1 MDINQRIA
9 MQVRQLRDQQGLSLD
24 MLAERSKVSR
34 SHISLIE
41 RGESSPTAAVL
52 DRLATALGVAL
63 AALFQDISAE
73 VPSPVSRAPDQPVW
87 TDPASG
93 YLRRNLSPAA
103 AAVCSGLQLVEV
115 QFPAGARVAL
125 DSAVRDNEVHQ
136 QIWLIKGRM
145 QITVGNVLWPLDPG
159 DCLAMRL
166 DQPIVFHNPG
176 KVAARYLVAL
186 NTVSSASSRRAP

>member
-9 MQVRQLRDQQGLSLD
+9 AQVRALRDRQGLSLD
-24 MLAERSKVSR
+24 VLAERSKVSR

-63 AALFQDISAE
+63 ASLFEEEAANE
-73 VPSPVSRAPDQPVW
+73 ASPVARADEQPVW

-93 YLRRNLSPAA
+93 YVRRNLSPSAA
-103 AAVCSGLQLVEV
+103 ATRSGLQLVEV

-136 QIWLIKGRM
+136 QIWLFKGSM
-145 QITVGNVLWPLDPG
+145 QITVGDVMWQLAAG

-176 KVAARYLVAL
+176 KVPARYVVAL
-186 NTVSSASSRRAP
+186 ASSPFSKRTT

>member
-9 MQVRQLRDQQGLSLD
+9 MQVRRLRDRQGFSLD
-24 MLAERSKVSR
+24 VLAERSQVSR

-63 AALFQDISAE
+63 ASLFEDSAAE
-73 VPSPVSRAPDQPVW
+73 VPSPISREAEQAVW

-93 YLRRNLSPAA
+93 YVRRNLSPSAA
-103 AAVCSGLQLVEV
+103 AASAGLQLVEV

-125 DSAVRDNEVHQ
+125 DSAVRDNQVHQ

-145 QITVGNVLWPLDPG
+145 HITVGVVAWDLAAG

-176 KVAARYLVAL
+176 KLPARYLVAL
-186 NTVSSASSRRAP
+186 STAAAVFSKRTV